1 MTTRS
6 ANLRANPNYHVPVLL
21 PQTLDLLITDPNGI
35 YIDGTLG
42 GGGHTRA
49 ILERLGPGA
58 RLFGIDQDE
67 EALAQVQ
74 DLHDDRFTPIR
85 GNFGYMDVLLPADVR
100 GSVSG
105 ILLDLG
111 VSSHQIDYGA
121 RGFSFQS
128 DGPLDMRMGKA
139 LLTTAA
145 DILNTYTSEALASI
159 FYRYGEERHSRSIA
173 RAVENARPLKTT
185 NDLKKAVESVIKGPQ
200 TVKSL
205 ARIFQAVRIEVNH
218 ELDMLIQALRSSLA
232 LLRMGGRLVVIA
244 YHSLEDRLVKHFMRS
259 GNVEDHLEKDF
270 YGNPI
275 CPFRAITR
283 NAIVADAHELQQ
295 NPRARSARLRA
306 AERLAMEVSI

>member
-1 MTTRS
+1 MTMHST
-6 ANLRANPNYHVPVLL
+6 NLTAQPNYHVPVLL
-21 PQTLDLLITDPNGI
+21 PQTLDLLITDPNGL

-49 ILERLGPGA
+49 ILDRLGPQG
-58 RLFGIDQDE
+58 RLYGIDQDE
-67 EALAQVQ
+67 DALAQVQ
-74 DLHDDRFTPIR
+74 DLHDPRFTPIR
-85 GNFGYMDVLLPADVR
+85 GNFGYMDVLIPAEAR
-100 GSVSG
+100 GTVSG

-111 VSSHQIDYGA
+111 VSSHQIDQEA

-128 DGPLDMRMGKA
+128 DGPLDMRMGKS
-139 LLTTAA
+139 LITTAA
-145 DILNTYTSEALASI
+145 DILNTYSTEALASV

-218 ELDMLIQALRSSLA
+218 ELDMLMLA
-232 LLRMGGRLVVIA
+232 LKASLDLLCVGGRLVVIA

-275 CPFRAITR
+275 CPFRSITR
-283 NAIVADAHELQQ
+283 NAIVADANEIQQ

-306 AERLAMEVSI
+306 AERLAKEVAV